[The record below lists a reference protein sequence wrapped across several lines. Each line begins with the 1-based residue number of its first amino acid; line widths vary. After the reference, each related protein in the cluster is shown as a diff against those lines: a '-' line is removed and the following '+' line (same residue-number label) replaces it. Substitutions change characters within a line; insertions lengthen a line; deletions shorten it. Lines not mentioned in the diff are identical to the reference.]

1 MKGCTSEIDLCFAAL
16 ALAIISSDVLTPEE
30 AFEKIEGGRL
40 NQPNRY
46 TRPDDADEMIAEM
59 AEMREYGWTY
69 EEIGYAF
76 LISGEAVS
84 ARLKRAG
91 CRPTVT

>member
-1 MKGCTSEIDLCFAAL
+1 MIRSSSAIDLCFAAL
-16 ALAIISSDVLTPEE
+16 ALAILSPDVLTPEE
-30 AFEKIEGGRL
+30 AFEKLEGGKVL
-40 NQPNRY
+40 QPNRY
-46 TRPDDADEMIAEM
+46 SRADDSEEMLAEM
-59 AEMREYGWTY
+59 AEMRENGWTY

-91 CRPTVT
+91 RRPTVT